1 MSKEKRLNIVMIVF
15 TCLIVLGYTMGV
27 YAAGYTPLS
36 KGAIKFDNGTTTT
49 ADDVIFDPAD
59 MTKLYERCK

>member
-1 MSKEKRLNIVMIVF
+1 MIVF